1 MLKELSSEDLKLLM
15 ELQYNFPI
23 SETPYTDLAYKL
35 DLNPDYVI
43 SKLLEFKRSGII
55 KRVGAN
61 LNYKSIGFIKTACL
75 VAFACRDD
83 EVQRIARIINESFPD
98 INLKHNYLR
107 DHERYKVW
115 FTVKGESLEKIF
127 KEVEEVANACK
138 VKDYLVLPSKR
149 VYKMSVKYDLYK
161 GISWSY
167 GVERDPETVEDEELI
182 DLLIKLQNI
191 PISERPFKFEGYS
204 EIEVVEIV
212 KEMIKKGVF
221 RDFYGVLRERAIG
234 FKENGMNLV
243 KTDEPEKVA
252 RKLLNYPQITHLVE
266 RNTPDN
272 WRYPLY
278 FMVHADEREKIECF
292 KRDVSE
298 DLGVEITT
306 LYSIASLKD

>member
-1 MLKELSSEDLKLLM
+1 MSRELSSEDLELLM

-23 SETPYTDLAYKL
+23 SETPYTDLAYRL
-35 DLNPDYVI
+35 DLDPDSVI
-43 SKLLEFKRSGII
+43 SKLSNFKKIGII

-61 LNYKSIGFIKTACL
+61 LNYKAIGFIKVACL
-75 VAFACRDD
+75 VAFACKDND
-83 EVQRIARIINESFPD
+83 VQRIARVINESFPD

-127 KEVEEVANACK
+127 EEVERVAKACD
-138 VKDYLVLPSKR
+138 VKDYLILPSKR

-167 GVERDPETVEDEELI
+167 GVERDPETVEDRDLI
-182 DLLIKLQNI
+182 DLIIRLQNI
-191 PISERPFKFEGYS
+191 PILERPFKFEGYS
-204 EIEVVEIV
+204 ETEVVDII

-243 KTDEPEKVA
+243 RTDEPEKIA
-252 RKLLNYPQITHLVE
+252 RKLLKYPQITHLVE
-266 RNTPDN
+266 RGVPEN
-272 WRYPLY
+272 WKYPIY
-278 FMVHADEREKIECF
+278 FMVHASEREKIEDF
-292 KRDVSE
+292 KREVSE
-298 DLGVEITT
+298 ELGVEILT
-306 LYSIASLKD
+306 LYSVANLKD

>member
-1 MLKELSSEDLKLLM
+1 MLKELSSEDIKLLM

-43 SKLLEFKRSGII
+43 SKLLEFKRLGII

-61 LNYKSIGFIKTACL
+61 LNYRAIGFIRKACL
-75 VAFACRDD
+75 IAFSCRDD
-83 EVQRIARIINESFPD
+83 EVQRIAKIINESFPD

-107 DHERYKVW
+107 DHEKYKVW

-127 KEVEEVANACK
+127 GEVERVAKACN
-138 VKDYLVLPSKR
+138 VKDYLILPSRR

-167 GVERDPETVEDEELI
+167 GVEREPKIVEDKELI

-204 EIEVVEIV
+204 EVEVVEIV
-212 KEMIKKGVF
+212 REMIRKGVF

-243 KTDEPEKVA
+243 KTEEPEKVA

-266 RNTPDN
+266 RDVPDS
-272 WRYPLY
+272 WRYPIY
-278 FMVHADEREKIECF
+278 FMVHADEREKIENF
-292 KRDVSE
+292 RREVSE
-298 DLGVEITT
+298 DLDVEILT